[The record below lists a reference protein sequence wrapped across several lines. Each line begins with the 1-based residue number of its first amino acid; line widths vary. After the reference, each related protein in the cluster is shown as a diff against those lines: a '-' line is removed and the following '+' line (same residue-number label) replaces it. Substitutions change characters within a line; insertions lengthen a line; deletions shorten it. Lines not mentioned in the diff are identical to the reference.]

1 MSLASPM
8 PDSSWAGALRAEDA
22 MSTFGRLGLISG
34 ILVLYGCGSG
44 QGSSVDTGTQA
55 WGGEP
60 SEHEDDGKRCKVKAP
75 SGECDDDD
83 DHHDAGPPPAPD
95 AGSCDPPGQDGGTP
109 PPPPP
114 PPPPA
119 CAFTDYSD
127 GLVGGQINDV
137 AYDARTPGIAW
148 AAAGGRLF
156 KSTDGGAT
164 WTMIY
169 EGADFG
175 FRKLALPPGPA
186 NVLYAASSDG
196 IVRSDDG
203 GAHWSSIAL
212 GGLSISTL
220 VVHPKQPLRMYAAVY
235 GAGIIRSNDGGDTW
249 ASIDN
254 GIPFGEFNAITVD
267 PDAIDTVMVSETI
280 VDGSYGLSGGA
291 LWRSTTAGR
300 AWTKVVDDPKGFVT
314 EVAYCAANPDVMVAA
329 TYNYS
334 GGLGGVVRSTD
345 RGLTWSLTGGLDHKI
360 VTDVAMAPS
369 DCNTIYAV
377 DYANGLRRST
387 DGGVTFSAYLTNGIP
402 FVNHFPKHVAV
413 DPASTSRFIGSSHAG
428 VLYSNDAGDHFAVV
442 GGVMN
447 LGIRSLA
454 VSPAD
459 PTRLWMATWG
469 SGVWSRASSATPW
482 AKSALALDYAFVAAP
497 DPASASRV
505 FVGGWSYPFLSTD
518 GGASFAMQSVAKN
531 PFAFAFDPSAADTV
545 YMATQIGGLYK
556 TTNAG
561 TAWATANGALTAWD
575 VGGSMF
581 IDTRAVLVDRTSPT
595 HVLVATNGRGIYRS
609 EDAGATLSAVAPT
622 LANKLVSCLVQ
633 TTDGAI
639 FACVD
644 GSGIAKS
651 TDGGTTF
658 DFVNAGLTSLN
669 VGGMVADGN
678 DIYSTSNLGIFKT
691 TSTAT
696 TWTSLDTT
704 CLPVGGAGSVAVL
717 GTTTKSLVVGTARGV
732 FAKSL

>member
-1 MSLASPM
+1 MSS
-8 PDSSWAGALRAEDA
+8 
-22 MSTFGRLGLISG
+22 FGRLGLISG

-44 QGSSVDTGTQA
+44 QGASVDTGSQG
-55 WGGEP
+55 WGGEVP
-60 SEHEDDGKRCKVKAP
+60 SAHEDDGKRCKVKAP

-83 DHHDAGPPPAPD
+83 DHHDAAPPPAADGGVCDPPSQGD
-95 AGSCDPPGQDGGTP
+95 AGSDAAP

-119 CAFTDYSD
+119 SCSFTDYSD

-137 AYDARTPGIAW
+137 AYDARVPGLAF

-164 WTMIY
+164 WALLY
-169 EGADFG
+169 EGAEFG
-175 FRKLALPPGPA
+175 FRKLALPPGAP

-196 IVRSDDG
+196 VVRSDDG
-203 GAHWSSIAL
+203 GAHWSSLAL
-212 GGLSISTL
+212 AGLSISTL
-220 VVHPKQPLRMYAAVY
+220 VVHPKQPLRMYAAVR
-235 GAGIIRSNDGGDTW
+235 GAGVIRSNDGGETW
-249 ASIDN
+249 GSIDN
-254 GIPFGEFNAITVD
+254 GIPYGEFNAITVD
-267 PDAIDTVMVSETI
+267 PDAIDTVMVSETTI
-280 VDGSYGLSGGA
+280 DASYGASGGI
-291 LWRSTTAGR
+291 LWRSTNAGL
-300 AWTKVVDDPKGFVT
+300 AWTKVIDNPKGYIP
-314 EVAYCAANPDVMVAA
+314 EVAYCASNPDVMIAA
-329 TYNYS
+329 NYNYY
-334 GGLGGVVRSTD
+334 GGMGGVARSTD
-345 RGLTWSLTGGLDHKI
+345 RGVTWTLTGGLDHKI

-387 DGGVTFSAYLTNGIP
+387 DGGVTFSGYLTNGIP
-402 FVNHFPKHVAV
+402 FVNHFPRHVAV
-413 DPASTSRFIGSSHAG
+413 DPASTTRFIGSSHAG

-454 VSPAD
+454 VSPTD

-469 SGVWSRASSATPW
+469 SGVWSRASAATPW
-482 AKSALALDYAFVAAP
+482 SKNGLALDYAFVAAP
-497 DPASASRV
+497 DPSVANRV
-505 FVGGWSYPFLSTD
+505 FVGGWSYPFMSTD
-518 GGASFAMQSVAKN
+518 GVTFNMQSVPKN
-531 PFAFAFDPSAADTV
+531 PFAFAFDPTAPDTV
-545 YMATQIGGLYK
+545 YMATQISGLYK
-556 TTNAG
+556 TTTAG
-561 TAWATANGALTAWD
+561 ATWATANGTLTAWD

-581 IDTRAVLVDRTSPT
+581 IDTRAVLVDRTNPT

-609 EDAGATLSAVAPT
+609 DDGGVTLGQVAPT

-658 DFVNAGLTSLN
+658 DFVNVGLTSLN
-669 VGGMVADGN
+669 VGSMVADGN
-678 DIYSTSNLGIFKT
+678 DVYSTSNLGVFKT
-691 TSTAT
+691 TSAT
-696 TWTSLDTT
+696 SGWMPIDTT

-717 GTTTKSLVVGTARGV
+717 GGASKTLVVGTGRGV
-732 FAKSL
+732 FAKAL